1 MKTMKAA
8 RMHEVGGPMKVEQI
22 PIPAPGPT
30 DVLVNV
36 KACGMVPNLGNVL
49 ANWPKWFPH
58 LPLPKLPAI
67 FGLDP
72 AGVVTEIGNQV
83 FAFKPGDRVWVN
95 PQRSCGG
102 CRACRSN
109 QRSKCKNFTYN
120 GYFGFGPQS
129 QRIWD
134 AYPYGGFCE
143 YMTAPQYAL
152 VNLPDSVTYEQ
163 AARFGYLGTAHAAL
177 RNARIN
183 PADTLLINGIT
194 GTLGLGALLNA
205 LAMGVVRILGTARNE
220 ELLARARALAPGRI
234 HTLSLGKRPVHEWAN
249 EVTGGAGVDVA
260 VDCLGPGAAKEPMV
274 QALESLKRGGRL
286 VNVGAVMEPIPFD
299 VHRVMDDQ
307 IQFIGSNWISTG
319 EAQDMADMAGA
330 GTLNLSVLEHHRYP
344 LDDINTALAQIK
356 DRSGGFSNY
365 VVIPG

>member
-1 MKTMKAA
+1 MKMMKAA
-8 RMHEVGGPMKVEQI
+8 RMHKVGGPMLVESI
-22 PIPAPGPT
+22 PMPSPGPT
-30 DVLVNV
+30 DVLVKV
-36 KACGMVPNLGNVL
+36 HACGMVPNLGNVL
-49 ANWPKWFPH
+49 ANWPTWFPH

-72 AGVVTEIGNQV
+72 AGVITEVGSQV

-134 AYPYGGFCE
+134 AYPYGGFSE

-152 VNLPDSVTYEQ
+152 VNLPDTVTYEQ
-163 AARFGYLGTAHAAL
+163 AARFGYFGTAYAAL
-177 RNARIN
+177 QQSRIKA
-183 PADTLLINGIT
+183 ADTLLINGIT
-194 GTLGLGALLNA
+194 GTLGLGVVLSA
-205 LAMGVVRILGTARNE
+205 LALGVVRILGTARNE
-220 ELLARARALAPGRI
+220 ELLQRVKALAPSRI
-234 HTLSLGKRPVHEWAN
+234 EVLSLGQKPVHEWADA
-249 EVTGGAGVDVA
+249 VTGGEGVDVV
-260 VDCLGPGAAKEPMV
+260 VDALGPGATKEPMV
-274 QALESLKRGGRL
+274 EALLALKRGGRL

-319 EAQDMADMAGA
+319 EAQDMADLAGA
-330 GTLNLSVLEHHRYP
+330 GTLDLSVLEHRRYP

-365 VVIPG
+365 VIIPG